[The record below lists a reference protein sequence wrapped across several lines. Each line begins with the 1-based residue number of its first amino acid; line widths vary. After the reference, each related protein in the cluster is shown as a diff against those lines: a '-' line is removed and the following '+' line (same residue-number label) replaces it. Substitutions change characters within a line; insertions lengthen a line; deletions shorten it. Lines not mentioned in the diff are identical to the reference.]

1 LCQLSGVERPDERN
15 GIALQPMDGTSLV
28 PVLASEAT
36 AHERGGQLL
45 EMAGHRGYY
54 EGDWEIVTRH
64 VALTPFGAHEWEL
77 YDLAND
83 RTETRNL
90 AAEHPEKV
98 AELAAAWEAAAR
110 RNQVYPLDEGSRLRY
125 VRPEF
130 DLPLQQPVRIVAG
143 THTLERYR
151 SQMLIQWR
159 SFDVDV
165 ELHHHTGDAGVLVS
179 HGDQGGG
186 YSLYIEDGGELVFAH
201 NGYGVMDELR
211 CGPVPDGTE
220 HIRLS
225 IEAPGSWRWNASVAV
240 DGQDRA
246 RREGLVMLG
255 AMAPFEGINVGI
267 DRRSPVSW
275 AVHEAHGTFPY
286 SGNLIAVTYT
296 PGEPAPDAGTN
307 FLDLL
312 REIGLAYE

>member
-1 LCQLSGVERPDERN
+1 
-15 GIALQPMDGTSLV
+15 M
-28 PVLASEAT
+28 
-36 AHERGGQLL
+36 
-45 EMAGHRGYY
+45 
-54 EGDWEIVTRH
+54 
-64 VALTPFGAHEWEL
+64 
-77 YDLAND
+77 
-83 RTETRNL
+83 
-90 AAEHPEKV
+90 
-98 AELAAAWEAAAR
+98 AELAAGWEAAAR

-125 VRPEF
+125 VVRPEF
-130 DLPLQQPVRIVAG
+130 DLPLQAPVRIVAG

-165 ELHHHTGDAGVLVS
+165 ELHHHGGDAGILFS

-186 YSLYIEDGGELVFAH
+186 YSLAIDDRGELVFTH
-201 NGYGVMDELR
+201 NGYGVMNELR
-211 CGPVPDGTE
+211 GGPVPDGTE

-225 IEAPGSWRWNASVAV
+225 VEAPGNWRWNASLAV

-246 RREGLVMLG
+246 RREDLVMLG

-286 SGNLIAVTYT
+286 SGDLRAVTYT
-296 PGEPAPDAGTN
+296 PGTPAPDAGTN